1 MSSPR
6 SRSLTSLIVQN
17 TKAGRNPCHLPP
29 RNVRVKIDDSKM
41 ALNVLVNNSESA
53 AAKRLVLSINRMT
66 IHNGPG
72 IRTLILF
79 KGCPLHCLWCST
91 PESQKAEPEIA
102 IYPSKCILC
111 GQCVPVCP
119 LNAIDLTSETISINR
134 SLCNNCGK
142 CAEVCPSEA
151 IRLLGQL
158 MTVEELLEEAKK
170 DIVFYK
176 HSGGGV
182 TLSGGEP
189 LLNPDFNKK
198 LLRALKEEGI
208 SVGVDVCG
216 HVPWASIE
224 QILPY
229 IDFFLWD
236 IKHID
241 SKKHKGLTGVPNE
254 LILSNARSV
263 SERNTPLYIRI
274 PVIPGY
280 NDSEENIRATCEFA
294 RGLFSVVEVDLLPLH
309 HLGKAR
315 YESLNRAYPIANI
328 PLIPENVLQNMEW
341 LIESYGLKSSIVN

>member
-1 MSSPR
+1 
-6 SRSLTSLIVQN
+6 LISLIAQN
-17 TKAGRNPCHLPP
+17 TKVGRSPCRLPP
-29 RNVRVKIDDSKM
+29 RKDRVKIDDSKK
-41 ALNVLVNNSESA
+41 ALEVLANHPENVT
-53 AAKRLVLSINRMT
+53 AKRFVLSINRMT

-119 LNAIDLTSETISINR
+119 LNAIDLTNETISINR
-134 SLCNNCGK
+134 SRCNNCGK
-142 CAEVCPSEA
+142 CAEVCPSES

-158 MTVEELLEEAKK
+158 MKVEELLDEVKK
-170 DIVFYK
+170 DFIFYK

-182 TLSGGEP
+182 TISGGEP

-198 LLRALKEEGI
+198 LLRVLKEEGI

-236 IKHID
+236 IKHMN
-241 SKKHKGLTGVPNE
+241 SKKHEELTGVPND
-254 LILSNARSV
+254 LILGNARSV
-263 SERNTPLYIRI
+263 SERNIPLYIRI

-294 RGLFSVVEVDLLPLH
+294 RGLSSVVEINLLPLH
-309 HLGKAR
+309 HLGKGR

-328 PLIPENVLQNMEW
+328 PLIPEGVLQNLE
-341 LIESYGLKSSIVN
+341 LLVKSYGFKTSIVH